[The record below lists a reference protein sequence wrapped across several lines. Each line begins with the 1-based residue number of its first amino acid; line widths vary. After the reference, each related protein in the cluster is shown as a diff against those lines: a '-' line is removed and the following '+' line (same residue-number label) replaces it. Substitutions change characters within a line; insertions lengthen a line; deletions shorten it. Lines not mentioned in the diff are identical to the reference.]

1 MNEFRAWLRELVISV
16 FGYGEFIDGVT
27 SQASDSGISMVV
39 AVLIAIWVYSKG
51 RSFLISMV
59 ISLWICPV
67 AAFIAQLFLSEKKE
81 KAEERLNRGIA
92 YAIMRFFFGG

>member
-1 MNEFRAWLRELVISV
+1 MDEVRAWLREMIISV
-16 FGYGEFIDGVT
+16 FGYGEFIDAIT
-27 SQASDSGISMVV
+27 SQAYDSAFGMVV

-51 RSFLISMV
+51 RSFLISMG
-59 ISLWICPV
+59 ISLCICPV

-81 KAEERLNRGIA
+81 KSEERVNRGIA